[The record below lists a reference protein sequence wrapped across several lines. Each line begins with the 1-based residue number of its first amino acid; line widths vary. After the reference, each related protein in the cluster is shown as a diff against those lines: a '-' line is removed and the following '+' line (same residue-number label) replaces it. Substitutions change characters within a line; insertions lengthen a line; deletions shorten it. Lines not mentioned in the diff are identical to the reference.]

1 MLFYIL
7 RMVKSKN
14 TLYGDKFKLL
24 FFIFSLI
31 ISIQAQAKQKKKWY
45 FFDPIIIDVNKIGSS
60 DIVDI
65 FQKVCFSYCDSVNIK
80 FSDKIISVDS
90 LIKIKNRSDGQ
101 FLNYVEED
109 VDEIGVVVCFFI
121 APTTTELS
129 IFKWSLDSNKVLG
142 YSKMYINSVEIK
154 DRISFSN
161 IFYSQI
167 KNTNEISINSYDAE
181 EEFENMLAGYEAS
194 YFEDVAKR
202 KADQKKFSDYDI
214 AHVPSSNSLK
224 LAIDRIDYFLKTLD
238 TEHPFNKYPSNISQA
253 LIDEKIN
260 LNEILK
266 ESPHTYYLL
275 KASNYLN
282 EYLHIKFLRTKTP
295 EQLKFR
301 EDSLNM
307 WLNKLVIILD
317 TSLVTDKEKKLYDSD
332 DKTLIEEYYLLGKLK
347 NKLVDQ
353 CDYFIDQWSKTALS
367 SDINITIRHVL
378 KLIRERCGE
387 YTEKM
392 TQLTSLRDNNKLRAL
407 ARLDSIKYPQFQD
420 FRLSK
425 DNHID
430 LNALKSGFK
439 KPEVPLKSL
448 RSYLAS
454 RVSRFSY
461 NTENDFGVGYNIK
474 IEDKEIIVDFWLSKK
489 SDSQKFSSYLRNF
502 PLGEPKFNGIEN
514 YYALVVNCIKDIQFI
529 FPVKI
534 KNIIIM
540 GGSDATPFSKSY
552 ELEMENDLM
561 YKENVEVVKPTIGMI
576 KLKELNLK
584 SNSGDKNI
592 GLAFKRGYYMKEYL
606 VKNGIG
612 NELFKPIRVDVA
624 DKVENGYR
632 KCDISIRFSSDTEI
646 ISTR

>member
-1 MLFYIL
+1 
-7 RMVKSKN
+7 
-14 TLYGDKFKLL
+14 
-24 FFIFSLI
+24 
-31 ISIQAQAKQKKKWY
+31 
-45 FFDPIIIDVNKIGSS
+45 
-60 DIVDI
+60 
-65 FQKVCFSYCDSVNIK
+65 
-80 FSDKIISVDS
+80 
-90 LIKIKNRSDGQ
+90 
-101 FLNYVEED
+101 
-109 VDEIGVVVCFFI
+109 
-121 APTTTELS
+121 
-129 IFKWSLDSNKVLG
+129 
-142 YSKMYINSVEIK
+142 
-154 DRISFSN
+154 
-161 IFYSQI
+161 
-167 KNTNEISINSYDAE
+167 
-181 EEFENMLAGYEAS
+181 
-194 YFEDVAKR
+194 
-202 KADQKKFSDYDI
+202 
-214 AHVPSSNSLK
+214 
-224 LAIDRIDYFLKTLD
+224 
-238 TEHPFNKYPSNISQA
+238 
-253 LIDEKIN
+253 
-260 LNEILK
+260 
-266 ESPHTYYLL
+266 
-275 KASNYLN
+275 
-282 EYLHIKFLRTKTP
+282 
-295 EQLKFR
+295 
-301 EDSLNM
+301 M

-353 CDYFIDQWSKTALS
+353 CVYFIDQWSKTALS

-489 SDSQKFSSYLRNF
+489 SDS
-502 PLGEPKFNGIEN
+502 
-514 YYALVVNCIKDIQFI
+514 
-529 FPVKI
+529 
-534 KNIIIM
+534 
-540 GGSDATPFSKSY
+540 
-552 ELEMENDLM
+552 
-561 YKENVEVVKPTIGMI
+561 
-576 KLKELNLK
+576 
-584 SNSGDKNI
+584 GDKNI